1 MDDLIYYPSG
11 IFMLDELTVDSLLFD
26 FYGELLPEK
35 QREFFRLYHE
45 ENCSLQEIAEEY
57 GVTRQGVHDA
67 VRKAENSLRSYEEK
81 LGLVDRFTRTEEVL
95 RKIDTEIDSLMN
107 EFSENRELA
116 AGLLK
121 IKLSLDTLEE

>member
-1 MDDLIYYPSG
+1 MDDLLYYLSG
-11 IFMLDELTVDSLLFD
+11 VFMLDELTVDSLLFD

-35 QREFFRLYHE
+35 QREFYRLYHE

-81 LGLVDRFTRTEEVL
+81 LGLVDRFTQTEKVL
-95 RKIDTEIDSLMN
+95 RTIDNEIDQMMIG
-107 EFSENRELA
+107 FSENKELT

-121 IKLSLDTLEE
+121 IKESLDTLED

>member
-1 MDDLIYYPSG
+1 
-11 IFMLDELTVDSLLFD
+11 MLDDLTVDSLLFD

-81 LGLVDRFTRTEEVL
+81 LGLVDRFNRTEGVL
-95 RKIDTEIDSLMN
+95 RSIDRQIDTLLTQ
-107 EFSENRELA
+107 FSGSKELE
-116 AGLLK
+116 AGLLE
-121 IKLSLDTLEE
+121 IRASLDTLEE